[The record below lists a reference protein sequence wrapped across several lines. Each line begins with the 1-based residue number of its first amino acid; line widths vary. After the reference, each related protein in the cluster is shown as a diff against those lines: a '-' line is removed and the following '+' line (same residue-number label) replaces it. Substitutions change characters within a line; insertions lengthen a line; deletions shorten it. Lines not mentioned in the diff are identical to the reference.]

1 MTKRQIKAGD
11 FTFVHIRGQQWQ
23 AMWNG
28 QHFAYVSHDAV
39 LRALAAA

>member
-1 MTKRQIKAGD
+1 MTQSEIKAGD
-11 FTFVHIRGQQWQ
+11 LTFKHIRGQQWQ
-23 AMWNG
+23 VMWNG